1 MFRAVYRRSL
11 KIVLLSVSLFAF
23 NIVAITVQAS
33 ASIIRDTEI
42 EDALLKIMRPM
53 AKDVGLNPDL
63 MQVRIVI
70 NSQYNAFVMSDN
82 MIYIHSGLI
91 TASENMEEVAGV
103 LAHEIGHIAAGHI
116 PRRNEVVQSA
126 NMASLL
132 TAFAA
137 IALSAAG
144 SGDAAFGVLAGGMDR
159 SQRIIMARSRQD
171 EGVADDIAMDLML
184 KQGLSVEP
192 LAKSM
197 RRIGAQRS
205 LPESRQSDYYLTHP
219 AALERSA
226 IFQDHVNT
234 REDPDFEEPQWMKD
248 AFSRIKIKL
257 EAWTD
262 PAKTVIRNNI
272 GDYSDAATYK
282 RAIAFHRLSDYKTA
296 AQEMSF
302 LVKDYPNDPYY
313 QEFLGDILLK
323 DGRIDTA
330 VVSYKT
336 ALSLMEDD
344 LNKGQINLSLGR
356 ALMLKGDAASLAE
369 AVMILEKAHREESEW
384 AFVKHQ
390 LGIAYGKA
398 GRLAD
403 ADLILAEEALMLRNH
418 DLAKRLAKRVS
429 GHTDATPIHKQI
441 AQDILNQ
448 IDH

>member
-1 MFRAVYRRSL
+1 MLRLSYKHFL
-11 KIVLLSVSLFAF
+11 KIVLLAF
-23 NIVAITVQAS
+23 SIIALTHQAM

-53 AKDVGLNPDL
+53 AEDAGLNPD
-63 MQVRIVI
+63 MMKVRIVI

-82 MIYIHSGLI
+82 MIYVHSGLI
-91 TASENMEEVAGV
+91 IKSENMEEIAGV

-116 PRRNEVVQSA
+116 PRRGEVVADAQ
-126 NMASLL
+126 MASLL

-144 SGDAAFGVLAGGMDR
+144 SGDAAFGLLAGGIDR
-159 SQRIIMARSRQD
+159 SQRIVMARSRQD
-171 EGVADDIAMDLML
+171 EGVADDIAMNLML
-184 KQGLSVEP
+184 KQGLSIEP

-219 AALERSA
+219 AAFERSA

-234 REDPDFEEPQWMKD
+234 NEKPDMKEPAWMTKAHD
-248 AFSRIKIKL
+248 RIKTKL

-262 PAKTVIRNNI
+262 PAKNVISTSI
-272 GDYSDAATYK
+272 GDYSEKATYK
-282 RAIAFHRLSDYKTA
+282 RAIAFHRLSDYEGA
-296 AQEMSF
+296 AHEMSF
-302 LVKDYPNDPYY
+302 LVKDHPNDPYY
-313 QEFLGDILLK
+313 NEFLGDTLLK
-323 DGRIDTA
+323 GGRIDSA
-330 VVSYKT
+330 IVSYKT
-336 ALSLMEDD
+336 ALMLMEDD

-356 ALMLKGDAASLAE
+356 ALALKDDETSLNE
-369 AVMILEKAHREESEW
+369 AIAILEKAHKEEPEW

-390 LGIAYGKA
+390 LGIAYGKS

-403 ADLILAEEALMLRNH
+403 ADLILAERALMIGNQ

-429 GHTDATPIHKQI
+429 GHADATPIHKQL

-448 IDH
+448 IDL